1 MNKGIRILIPLL
13 LILIGITNQRTSK
26 RISNEYLQSE
36 KVIRYTAVWWCGVV
50 WVGDTVEGFYVRKI
64 PYLILFDLT

>member
-36 KVIRYTAVWWCGVV
+36 KVVRYTAVGWWWCGVG
-50 WVGDTVEGFYVRKI
+50 W
-64 PYLILFDLT
+64 